1 MLNIGVKDTTLEV
14 IHVYCQMYFS
24 RSVKFPY
31 YSIFC
36 IQRKTLFMKLSRPTL
51 NFIKQDSIFIGSI
64 GYDACSVNKSLK
76 NFILALDIFLFLKNI
91 YLFDMQD
98 LHCDMQDLSLSCMDS
113 LVVAHRLNCSSDMWH
128 LSFLTTDKTCVP
140 CIARQILNHWTTRKN
155 HIFLFSFHFLSHS
168 INILDHKF
176 LKFYTKNK

>member
-1 MLNIGVKDTTLEV
+1 
-14 IHVYCQMYFS
+14 MYFS

-76 NFILALDIFLFLKNI
+76 NFILTLDIFLFLKNI

-98 LHCDMQDLSLSCMDS
+98 LHCDMQDLSVTACGISFFDQ
-113 LVVAHRLNCSSDMWH
+113 RLNQAPCIGSAVFATGPPGESSSPRQLFNWRVLEWH
-128 LSFLTTDKTCVP
+128 LLGAELFFMESSFWP
-140 CIARQILNHWTTRKN
+140 Q
-155 HIFLFSFHFLSHS
+155 SQ
-168 INILDHKF
+168 
-176 LKFYTKNK
+176 